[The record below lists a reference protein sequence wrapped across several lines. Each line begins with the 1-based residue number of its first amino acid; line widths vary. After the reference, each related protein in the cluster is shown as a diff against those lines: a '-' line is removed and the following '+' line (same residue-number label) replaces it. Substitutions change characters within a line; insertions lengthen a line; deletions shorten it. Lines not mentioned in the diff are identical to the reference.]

1 MIEFQKI
8 RWQNFLSYGH
18 HWTEVSL
25 NDKSQTLVV
34 GDNGSGKSTMID
46 ALCYALYGKAFR
58 RVVTA
63 QLINSVNS
71 NHMLTEVEFCIGKNQ
86 YKIVRGLKPRVFE
99 VYQNDSLMNQEAH
112 AKDYQEIL
120 EKSILKINHKSF
132 TQIVVLGS
140 TNFVPF
146 MQLQSK
152 DRKEVIEDLLDIGIF
167 SIMSMLLK
175 DKTSENKNWLS
186 EIEYKTTSVDANI
199 ARQKAHIEYIEKKQT
214 EDIAARQK
222 QIDNIQQGIIQN
234 NTLIGQEEEQ
244 IFSFQKDMQNEIETR
259 NKLSEFNKVE
269 GQLESKLGTL
279 KKEIVFFKE
288 NDLCPTCGQDM
299 DDDHKHLNL
308 EQRSEKV
315 EEIENGMDQLKDKIN
330 ITNDVLHKT
339 LELIKKI
346 ETHQNVINQLQSD
359 INAKQQV
366 IDSLNDDIQQRS
378 NEDISTQKND
388 LDHLLRQLIELKIE
402 QEEQTEVRE
411 LYSIATRLLKD
422 TGIKSR
428 IIKQYVPVMNKLI
441 NKYLAAMDF
450 FVQYELDE
458 NFDEKIKSRF
468 RDEFSYAS
476 FSEGEKM
483 RIDLALLFT
492 WRAIAKLKNS
502 ASTNLLIMDEVFDS
516 SLDTTGTDEFLK
528 ILKDLTS
535 DTNVF
540 IISHKTDQ
548 LIDKFP
554 NVLKFEK
561 HRNFSR
567 MIT

>member
-1 MIEFQKI
+1 MIEFKKI
-8 RWQNFLSYGH
+8 RWQNFLSYGD

-58 RVVTA
+58 RVATT
-63 QLINSVNS
+63 QLVNSVNS
-71 NHMLTEVEFCIGKNQ
+71 NHMLTEAEFRIGKNE
-86 YKIVRGLKPRVFE
+86 YKVVRGLKPRLFE

-112 AKDYQEIL
+112 ARDYQEVL

-167 SIMSMLLK
+167 SIMSVLLK
-175 DKTSENKNWLS
+175 DKTTENKNWLS
-186 EIEYKTTSVDANI
+186 EIDYKIDSVDTNI
-199 ARQKAHIEYIEKKQT
+199 ARQNDHIEYIEKKQT
-214 EDIAARQK
+214 EDIAAK
-222 QIDNIQQGIIQN
+222 KTQIESIKKGIDQN
-234 NTLIGQEEEQ
+234 TALVGQEEEE
-244 IFSFQKDMQNEIETR
+244 IFSFLKDIPNENETR
-259 NKLSEFNKVE
+259 KKLTDLNRLES
-269 GQLESKLGTL
+269 QLENKFSTL
-279 KKEIVFFKE
+279 KKEIDFYE
-288 NDLCPTCGQDM
+288 NNDVCPTCGQNM
-299 DDDHKHLNL
+299 DEDHKHSNVTKKGSKAEEVQEGIDRLK
-308 EQRSEKV
+308 EK
-315 EEIENGMDQLKDKIN
+315 IDS
-330 ITNDVLHKT
+330 TNTT
-339 LELIKKI
+339 LESTLDMLKKVDARK
-346 ETHQNVINQLQSD
+346 QVINQLQSD

-366 IDSLNDDIQQRS
+366 IDSLNDDIEQRS
-378 NEDISTQKND
+378 NEDISSQKND
-388 LDHLLRQLIELKIE
+388 LKKLHKQLIELKTE
-402 QEEQTEVRE
+402 QEEQTEVKE
-411 LYSIATRLLKD
+411 IYSIATKLLKD

-468 RDEFSYAS
+468 RDEFTYAS

-516 SLDTTGTDEFLK
+516 SLDNTGTDEFLK

-554 NVLKFEK
+554 NVLRFEK